1 MEHLSKVF
9 SNIVI
14 TPCLKSNF
22 ILAKKMRIA
31 NTLEELTIA
40 TSYLT
45 SLFYTVWISS
55 FLFLFRVETKYSID
69 IKLLSLLIFLC
80 ISSSLLYYLFK
91 KAKYKTIFAEIDN
104 FNFSLFIY
112 ISTIVVTLLFLGFA
126 IVYQYT
132 EGNLQIV
139 IEYLKYKF

>member
-1 MEHLSKVF
+1 MKNLTKVF
-9 SNIVI
+9 SDIAI

-22 ILAKKMRIA
+22 VFAKKIRIA
-31 NTLEELTIA
+31 NTLEELTIV

-55 FLFLFRVETKYSID
+55 LLFLFRIETKYSID

-91 KAKYKTIFAEIDN
+91 KARYKIIFAEIGN
-104 FNFSLFIY
+104 FRFSLLIY
-112 ISTIVVTLLFLGFA
+112 IAIIIVTLLFLGFA
-126 IVYQYT
+126 IIYEYT
-132 EGNLQIV
+132 GGNFQIV
-139 IEYLKYKF
+139 IEYLKYRF

>member
-1 MEHLSKVF
+1 MKHLANLV

-14 TPCLKSNF
+14 TSCLKRNF

-55 FLFLFRVETKYSID
+55 FLLLFRIETKYAID

-91 KAKYKTIFAEIDN
+91 KAKYKVIFAEIDN

-112 ISTIVVTLLFLGFA
+112 ISTIILTLLFLGFA
-126 IVYQYT
+126 MIYQYT

>member
-1 MEHLSKVF
+1 MKVF
-9 SNIVI
+9 SSIVVI
-14 TPCLKSNF
+14 SCLKSNF

-55 FLFLFRVETKYSID
+55 VLFLFRIETEYSID

-91 KAKYKTIFAEIDN
+91 KAKYKTIFAEIGN
-104 FNFSLFIY
+104 FRFSLFIY
-112 ISTIVVTLLFLGFA
+112 IVIIIVTLLFLGFA
-126 IVYQYT
+126 IAYQYT
-132 EGNLQIV
+132 EGDFQIV
-139 IEYLKYKF
+139 IEYLKHKF